1 MIDERQLTT
10 QQMVKFLSILFNT
23 PVNKVP
29 DPEFDW
35 HAFEKWV
42 IAENSKVAPTFNPMS
57 QKVEEWINISNLRKV
72 YNPNAVNPA
81 ACCSIQ

>member
-23 PVNKVP
+23 QVNKVP